1 MDSMS
6 LIITGIILLASVLL
20 VFVVYIQNP
29 KGGGLSSDFGSAQ
42 QIGGVQKTNDFIDK
56 TTWGLAAVIGVL
68 SIALTSLTMSDK
80 PEAPVKEKQEQNQ
93 QQQGQ
98 QGQQQQGQQQQGQQQ
113 RSAQ

>member
-1 MDSMS
+1 M
-6 LIITGIILLASVLL
+6 LATIITGVILLASILL

-68 SIALTSLTMSDK
+68 SIFLTVTTMSDK
-80 PEAPVKEKQEQNQ
+80 PEPIDKDKQEQSQ
-93 QQQGQ
+93 QQQQ
-98 QGQQQQGQQQQGQQQ
+98 QQQQGQQQQQQGQNQ
-113 RSAQ
+113 

>member
-1 MDSMS
+1 M
-6 LIITGIILLASVLL
+6 LTTIITGVILLASILL

-68 SIALTSLTMSDK
+68 SVVLTISTMSDK
-80 PEAPVKEKQEQNQ
+80 PEPIVKDKQEQSQ
-93 QQQGQ
+93 GQGQ
-98 QGQQQQGQQQQGQQQ
+98 QGQGQQQQQ
-113 RSAQ
+113 RQNQ